1 MTLKVPV
8 VGFTESD
15 YRQFVKK
22 TSQKYPC
29 VGFGVLNGQELPGRL
44 AILRHDIDFSPARAL
59 ALAKIEA
66 EEGVRASYTILLSGE
81 YYSPFESDSRRA
93 LIEIERLGHYV
104 GLHFDAAWH
113 SISHEGGLEKALHED
128 ALTLKRLLEL
138 DRDIDFFS
146 FHNTTPFT
154 MGCRSRSYA
163 GLWNAYAGILQD
175 QVQYTSDSNG
185 YWIHRSWDE
194 LLDQQH
200 DRIQVLTHPEWWCK
214 EDSEPGEKIAQSIFS
229 RSVQGWSE
237 YDRLLSRLG
246 RLNVTGLDDAEF
258 GEMPEDLARLRFL
271 WLAGLKELACQGALA
286 KVYQKTGVKND
297 AFDRLLAGALN
308 EVELRTIFEGAMKAL
323 LKQ

>member
-29 VGFGVLNGQELPGRL
+29 LGFDILSEEELPARL
-44 AILRHDIDFSPARAL
+44 AILRHDIDFSPSRAL
-59 ALAKIEA
+59 ALARIEA
-66 EEGVRASYTILLSGE
+66 EEGVRSSYTVLLSGE
-81 YYSPFESDSRRA
+81 YYSPFENETRRA

-113 SISHEGGLEKALHED
+113 GISHEGDLERALQSD
-128 ALTLKRLLEL
+128 ALALKRLLEVS
-138 DRDIDFFS
+138 RDIDFFS

-163 GLWNAYAGILQD
+163 GLWNAYAGVLQD

-194 LLDQQH
+194 LLGQQH
-200 DRIQVLTHPEWWCK
+200 DRIQVLTHPEWWC
-214 EDSEPGEKIAQSIFS
+214 ENDAEPGEKIAQSVFT
-229 RSVQGWSE
+229 RAVQGWGE
-237 YDRLLSRLG
+237 YDQLLRRLG
-246 RLNVTGLDDAEF
+246 RKNVTGLDDAEY
-258 GEMPEDLARLRFL
+258 GEMPEDLACLRFL
-271 WLAGLKELACQGALA
+271 WLAGLRELACQGVLA
-286 KVYQKTGVKND
+286 KLYQKNGVKSD
-297 AFDRLLAGALN
+297 AFDCLLAGVLS
-308 EVELRTIFEGAMKAL
+308 EGELREVFEEAMKAL
-323 LKQ
+323 LK